1 MSTSILDVTIVKR
14 PTFVHYQVSK
24 LTNLLFL
31 CGFVVVNSI
40 ILYTPLNNVKV
51 CIQLS
56 SAFPNEVQPT
66 ITPTSIQLDDQEF
79 EFDRKK
85 LTLGDQIGSGA
96 FGRVVKAD
104 ALGIMNKHETTPV
117 AVKMVKRD
125 ADIIYIKALMAELKI
140 MIHLGKVSICR
151 SMYHLFF

>member
-1 MSTSILDVTIVKR
+1 MKMFEEGDVTKIN
-14 PTFVHYQVSK
+14 PTLGV
-24 LTNLLFL
+24 
-31 CGFVVVNSI
+31 
-40 ILYTPLNNVKV
+40 
-51 CIQLS
+51 
-56 SAFPNEVQPT
+56 
-66 ITPTSIQLDDQEF
+66 DDQADLLPYNKEF

-104 ALGIMNKHETTPV
+104 ALGIINKHETTPV

-125 ADIIYIKALMAELKI
+125 ADITYIKALMAELKI

-151 SMYHLFF
+151 RMYHLFFLMITIY